1 MPLPQVTRYLPRMS
15 FPKRLLVPG
24 EELVLVLRPHWFA
37 LALPSLVTLG
47 VVIVGFWTI
56 SKLDGTVNWFVLAGM
71 VILLIL
77 YPARRLVW
85 WLTSYFV
92 VTSDRII
99 HREGWI
105 AKHSMEI
112 PLEAINDVRFSQGVF
127 ERIIGAGTLTVQSAS
142 ESGREVFKAIRRPEE
157 VQKTIYHQGELNQKR
172 MFQPNAVTPS
182 ASSTAEPSRPVAP
195 PMAPST
201 VTELERLADLR
212 AKGVL
217 TEEEFQAQKAKILG
231 QQ

>member
-1 MPLPQVTRYLPRMS
+1 MS

>member
-1 MPLPQVTRYLPRMS
+1 MP

-24 EELVLVLRPHWFA
+24 EELVLDLRPHWIALFLPA
-37 LALPSLVTLG
+37 LATIAIVLG
-47 VVIVGFWTI
+47 GFLII
-56 SKLDGTVNWFVLAGM
+56 SKVDGFAINVILVAM
-71 VILLIL
+71 AILLIA
-77 YPARRLVW
+77 YPLRRLVW

-92 VTSDRII
+92 VTSDRLI

-112 PLEAINDVRFSQGVF
+112 PLEAINDVRFAQGIF
-127 ERIIGAGTLTVQSAS
+127 ERIIGAGTLIVQSAS
-142 ESGREVFKAIRRPEE
+142 ESGREEFKAIRNPED
-157 VQKTIYHQGELNQKR
+157 VQKTIYHQGEMNQQR
-172 MFQPNAVTPS
+172 MFRPAGTTP
-182 ASSTAEPSRPVAP
+182 AAEPPRPPTP
-195 PMAPST
+195 PLAPST

-217 TEEEFQAQKAKILG
+217 TEAEFQAQKAKILG